1 MGKEK
6 KRRRRR
12 GEERDERGGSCVGER
27 GRRFYRK
34 PEQYRGDHAVELSIL
49 FKDDTIVSIPLASFH
64 GGTFLTATKYLELIL
79 SLATDRSITEFGK
92 D

>member
-1 MGKEK
+1 WG
-6 KRRRRR
+6 RRRR
-12 GEERDERGGSCVGER
+12 GGGGGERDERGGSCVGER

-49 FKDDTIVSIPLASFH
+49 FKDDSMISIPLASFH
-64 GGTFLTATKYLELIL
+64 DGTFLTTTKYLELIL